1 MSSRPKPSLTLENY
15 EEVLKS
21 TPNCMWL
28 ELTQDIIKKYRKY
41 LDLEALSEIGENALA
56 YRMKSYIEL
65 GHTKKE
71 AYTLAVYGRIIPE
84 EELFTLSQ

>member
-1 MSSRPKPSLTLENY
+1 
-15 EEVLKS
+15 
-21 TPNCMWL
+21 
-28 ELTQDIIKKYRKY
+28 
-41 LDLEALSEIGENALA
+41 
-56 YRMKSYIEL
+56 MKSYIEL